1 MAPLTSKWF
10 AVPACDSCRH
20 KRLGRSR
27 PAENRGQ
34 GLLGKE
40 AGNGPDQ
47 DTERRYDGAAGS
59 VCRITRQTKNSAIH
73 SSCRQQKNTPQ
84 KDHKQQPNFKHR
96 HKFNIVDVFF
106 NLYVKNIHVCRE
118 WLYTLHQ
125 PHFAASAMSIPVPIE
140 PTVKASVA
148 MSLLGLELNNKRL
161 MRLSGSEKP
170 EGQRQMKYKPQDML
184 NIRARLAGISPETVK
199 EAMVVNTN
207 LPAIIVTRM
216 TKGGIGKTSITV
228 NLATAL
234 ALSGYRVLLI
244 DADPQASATNMLGIE
259 TESYHEHI
267 GKLLL
272 KNGDKPDDLRD
283 YIIPIF
289 EGGFLDLI
297 PSDVELDSTNP
308 ALIVTMGREQKAEE
322 FVTRN
327 KDFLSKNYDVILVD
341 TTPGTTPVSVAFTY
355 LAHLAGKV
363 LTVVEPEGSCLR
375 ALDALQFN
383 LEEIQKL
390 AKRPIDLAILVNK
403 AQIGRKHVEHNYA
416 ILAKTYPN
424 RILPVQIPHS
434 IAFTRQIDADDVPSS
449 MPVLLKDPNCKAA
462 DSLYR
467 FARMIASEFNVIQP
481 GFVANA

>member
-1 MAPLTSKWF
+1 MP
-10 AVPACDSCRH
+10 
-20 KRLGRSR
+20 
-27 PAENRGQ
+27 
-34 GLLGKE
+34 
-40 AGNGPDQ
+40 
-47 DTERRYDGAAGS
+47 
-59 VCRITRQTKNSAIH
+59 
-73 SSCRQQKNTPQ
+73 
-84 KDHKQQPNFKHR
+84 
-96 HKFNIVDVFF
+96 
-106 NLYVKNIHVCRE
+106 
-118 WLYTLHQ
+118 
-125 PHFAASAMSIPVPIE
+125 IPMPIE

-161 MRLSGSEKP
+161 MRLSGGEKP

-184 NIRARLAGISPETVK
+184 NIRARLAGISPEAVQ
-199 EAMVVNTN
+199 EAMAVNAK

-259 TESYHEHI
+259 TETYHPHI
-267 GKLLL
+267 GTLLL
-272 KNGDKPDDLRD
+272 KSGDKPDELREF
-283 YIIPIF
+283 IVPIF
-289 EGGFLDLI
+289 EDGFLDLI

-322 FVTRN
+322 FVLRN
-327 KDFLSKNYDVILVD
+327 REFLSKNYDVILVD

-355 LAHLAGKV
+355 LAHLTGKI

-383 LEEIQKL
+383 LEEVQKL

-416 ILAKTYPN
+416 ILTKSYPN

-434 IAFTRQIDADDVPSS
+434 IAFTRQINADDVPSS
-449 MPVLLKDPNCKAA
+449 MPVLLKDPNSKAA
-462 DSLYR
+462 DSLYH
-467 FARMIASEFNVIQP
+467 FARVIASEFNVTQP
-481 GFVANA
+481 GFVANS

>member
-1 MAPLTSKWF
+1 MP
-10 AVPACDSCRH
+10 
-20 KRLGRSR
+20 
-27 PAENRGQ
+27 
-34 GLLGKE
+34 
-40 AGNGPDQ
+40 
-47 DTERRYDGAAGS
+47 
-59 VCRITRQTKNSAIH
+59 
-73 SSCRQQKNTPQ
+73 
-84 KDHKQQPNFKHR
+84 
-96 HKFNIVDVFF
+96 
-106 NLYVKNIHVCRE
+106 
-118 WLYTLHQ
+118 
-125 PHFAASAMSIPVPIE
+125 IPMPIE

-170 EGQRQMKYKPQDML
+170 AGQRQMKYKPQDML
-184 NIRARLAGISPETVK
+184 SIRARLAGISPEAVQ
-199 EAMVVNTN
+199 EAMAANTK

-259 TESYHEHI
+259 TETYHPHI

-272 KNGDKPDDLRD
+272 KSGDKPDDLSEF
-283 YIIPIF
+283 IVPIF
-289 EGGFLDLI
+289 ADGFLDLI

-322 FVTRN
+322 FVMRN
-327 KDFLSKNYDVILVD
+327 QEFLSKNYDVILVD

-355 LAHLAGKV
+355 LAHLTGKI

-383 LEEIQKL
+383 LEEVQKL

-416 ILAKTYPN
+416 ILTKSYPN

-434 IAFTRQIDADDVPSS
+434 IAFTRQINADDVPSS
-449 MPVLLKDPNCKAA
+449 MPVLLKDPNSKAA
-462 DSLYR
+462 DSLYH
-467 FARMIASEFNVIQP
+467 FARVIASEFNVTQP
-481 GFVANA
+481 GLVANS